1 MKGAL
6 GGGAMALLAGLALQA
21 LQGRSTAM
29 PGAGGG
35 IPLGLRTEE
44 RELEANA
51 ELVMKAMISAA
62 KADAEMD
69 KIVGRLQESGT
80 DSGLQRLVME
90 EIRGPLD
97 FEGLVARVPNR
108 QVAAEVY
115 AASLLAIEV
124 DTAAEKA
131 YLARLAR
138 ALGLQP
144 EVVQRLHASLGV
156 G

>member
-1 MKGAL
+1 
-6 GGGAMALLAGLALQA
+6 
-21 LQGRSTAM
+21 M

-35 IPLGLRTEE
+35 IPLGLRSPENETEE